1 MAIGHSLGSWTLC
14 SDESLHGKT
23 ALESS
28 KNGGMREVKK
38 TTRDNDDEGHHG
50 KHGTTDEAVASAQ
63 RRALRREAER
73 VLRSTL
79 GIPHSHPLD
88 RNKVRMDDRAR
99 MAWSAYDRALNRM
112 E

>member
-1 MAIGHSLGSWTLC
+1 
-14 SDESLHGKT
+14 
-23 ALESS
+23 
-28 KNGGMREVKK
+28 MRDMKK
-38 TTRDNDDEGHHG
+38 TTRDNDEKDIMGN
-50 KHGTTDEAVASAQ
+50 TVRRTRPSLCAQ

-99 MAWSAYDRALNRM
+99 AAWSAYDRALKSM

>member
-1 MAIGHSLGSWTLC
+1 M
-14 SDESLHGKT
+14 
-23 ALESS
+23 
-28 KNGGMREVKK
+28 KK
-38 TTRDNDDEGHHG
+38 TTRDNDEKDIMGN
-50 KHGTTDEAVASAQ
+50 TVRRTRPSLCAQ

>member
-1 MAIGHSLGSWTLC
+1 M
-14 SDESLHGKT
+14 
-23 ALESS
+23 
-28 KNGGMREVKK
+28 KK
-38 TTRDNDDEGHHG
+38 TTRDNDEKDIMGNRVRR
-50 KHGTTDEAVASAQ
+50 TRPSLCAQ

-88 RNKVRMDDRAR
+88 RYKVRMDDKARA
-99 MAWSAYDRALNRM
+99 AWGAYDRTLGSM

>member
-1 MAIGHSLGSWTLC
+1 M
-14 SDESLHGKT
+14 GKT
-23 ALESS
+23 GE
-28 KNGGMREVKK
+28 MRDMKR
-38 TTRDNDDEGHHG
+38 TTRDNDERDIMGNTVRRTRPSLCA
-50 KHGTTDEAVASAQ
+50 K

-73 VLRSTL
+73 VLRSNL

-99 MAWSAYDRALNRM
+99 AAWSAYDRAIEGM

>member
-1 MAIGHSLGSWTLC
+1 M
-14 SDESLHGKT
+14 
-23 ALESS
+23 ALESRE
-28 KNGGMREVKK
+28 KGAMREMKK
-38 TTRDNDDEGHHG
+38 TTRDNDEKDIMGN
-50 KHGTTDEAVASAQ
+50 TVRRTRPSLCAQ

-79 GIPHSHPLD
+79 GIPHSRPLD

-99 MAWSAYDRALNRM
+99 AAWLAYDRAIEGM

>member
-1 MAIGHSLGSWTLC
+1 M
-14 SDESLHGKT
+14 
-23 ALESS
+23 
-28 KNGGMREVKK
+28 KK
-38 TTRDNDDEGHHG
+38 TTRDNDEKDIMGNMVRR
-50 KHGTTDEAVASAQ
+50 TRPSLCAQ

-88 RNKVRMDDRAR
+88 RNKVRMDDKARA
-99 MAWSAYDRALNRM
+99 AWAAYDRTLESM

>member
-1 MAIGHSLGSWTLC
+1 M
-14 SDESLHGKT
+14 
-23 ALESS
+23 
-28 KNGGMREVKK
+28 KK
-38 TTRDNDDEGHHG
+38 TTRDNDEKDIMGN
-50 KHGTTDEAVASAQ
+50 KVRRTRPSLSAQ

-79 GIPHSHPLD
+79 GIPYSHPLD

-99 MAWSAYDRALNRM
+99 AAWTAYDRAIESM